1 MNELVVKIATY
12 PRYLVKSTCNPL
24 FYTHA
29 ENCLPVVALSFVGLT
44 YTFRNY
50 FTCVIKVV

>member
-24 FYTHA
+24 FYTRA